1 MKFLYEILRGFR
13 VSSYTN
19 IWKLLAFRGKF
30 AEEPA
35 WKLDVKTT
43 CLAVKQKACS
53 LRRHWE
59 GGVQQYPSTN
69 PKALWP

>member
-1 MKFLYEILRGFR
+1 MLLR
-13 VSSYTN
+13 VQISANYCHSE
-19 IWKLLAFRGKF
+19 GKF

-43 CLAVKQKACS
+43 GLAIKQKVCS

-59 GGVQQYPSTN
+59 GGVQEYPSTN
-69 PKALWP
+69 PKALWS

>member
-1 MKFLYEILRGFR
+1 VKFLIGILRGF
-13 VSSYTN
+13 SASTYTN
-19 IWKLLAFRGKF
+19 ICILLVFRRKF
-30 AEEPA
+30 ADGPA

-43 CLAVKQKACS
+43 GLAIEQKAYS

-59 GGVQQYPSTN
+59 GGVQEYPSTN